1 MGVEG
6 RQVGVDDAG
15 RGGLAVAYGDDVG
28 GMYTFDQDIYL
39 TRLIPPLCLLTK
51 LLSRDSSSSRVA
63 GFAQHR

>member
-28 GMYTFDQDIYL
+28 GVYTFDQDIY
-39 TRLIPPLCLLTK
+39 
-51 LLSRDSSSSRVA
+51 VVVM
-63 GFAQHR
+63 